1 MPGGPAFE
9 RAAFMSSIAILDET
23 ELFAAL
29 CGRARVRD
37 EITMSFIAQD
47 RGDIISFVATHAGL
61 AQVAPSDAAVQAV
74 CALVNRRHGIH
85 LTNDDVTRVRQLA
98 MSCFACYAA
107 AQARQAIQH
116 WVQPLLQLLLHQP
129 LLCCPSPL
137 TFVVRRL
144 WPSANGSPTVWPYS

>member
-1 MPGGPAFE
+1 
-9 RAAFMSSIAILDET
+9 MSSLAVLDET

-29 CGRARVRD
+29 CGRTRVRD

-107 AQARQAIQH
+107 AQARQATALGAAPAAT
-116 WVQPLLQLLLHQP
+116 VA
-129 LLCCPSPL
+129 
-137 TFVVRRL
+137 
-144 WPSANGSPTVWPYS
+144 PSAPAALPESTDVRGQATVAQRQWIAYNLAR